1 MNVQTSDHVK
11 ALQAAMNR
19 FWELRALVMGA
30 HELLVQHGDDAQNA
44 GFILLE
50 SAARLAEQYGADAW
64 EAWEPIGDTEPDCSA
79 PEPEHPGKPGGLRV
93 RNLSVV
99 PDAEPRQEAVES
111 E

>member
-1 MNVQTSDHVK
+1 MNVQTCDHVK

-19 FWELRALVMGA
+19 FWELRALALGA
-30 HELLVQHGDDAQNA
+30 LELSRGDEAQQEA
-44 GFILLE
+44 GTRLLE
-50 SAARLAEQYGADAW
+50 LAVRLADEYGGEAW
-64 EAWEPIGDTEPDCSA
+64 QAWEPIGHTAPDCSA
-79 PEPEHPGKPGGLRV
+79 PEPEHPGKPGGVRV